1 MFSCCR
7 CVNPKSPK
15 LKEKSASGGKGGSD
29 KLSDSEDSHEE
40 EEQQSKQ
47 QNETTNASA
56 CKISAVDN
64 LSQDDEEIKIE
75 IIESSDNLQS
85 YSGCSAA
92 TTAVLNGSS
101 PEPKEAEGG
110 VPVADSQRD
119 PSSSASPVD
128 TQPAAASS
136 LDDEQSPNLAS
147 PTDGDEKAADDSAT
161 DIIPTVATGSASSSP
176 ASKTL
181 SSTDR
186 GQTDDQSGLSSGAI
200 TEIEAKLPN
209 ESTDAD
215 STGDATNTPQEIP
228 TTIGELVAEQ
238 EENNQTTPAEDGDAI
253 SKCSSPSPVEGETAK
268 DVFEPV
274 PKSPTH
280 EPARE
285 NANEAR
291 AAFSTP
297 AGGNVDLSSAEVKQE
312 QQPPAAQDDE
322 AEERVLTEDTS
333 IEYNTGVRD
342 EQTEN
347 KSHLNEVHIEGE
359 ESQTNDNASTP
370 HTANV
375 PDEEPSAESME
386 PPPPSSVYDE
396 ASEVADEQQHAS
408 FVASKTMRLKSEP
421 SNSEETIE
429 ETIDVKRFLPD
440 QPDDSKSD
448 DDNPLSSSSGEGVSV
463 EVSTVPDD
471 TIDIDNEPE
480 SAGVK
485 GDHRSDESIAASA
498 CKAAE
503 RSDREDG
510 GGADSLTPSPPDA
523 MTAGSPEVE
532 RDDEE
537 METAANHAVGNGN
550 DQVSKNSNEGRESN
564 NDDTTSTLS
573 ESVPNTATNGGSP
586 SGIEDSSSRKES
598 VNSDDTTIRTQ
609 VSFRESCLSRRS
621 SSKSSIKKKVAY
633 NDSTEVIPP
642 PEYPPPDDD
651 DSVFSDSVPPKL
663 PRGDM
668 CTPYATKRGSL
679 PGMIALPDW
688 FAEDRLMMEEGGI
701 MEPPTTPI
709 GRDELALRRHRF
721 FSELLNAAHAAVEHR
736 VRFDPLGPEIAKVP
750 SEQESEDCDPD
761 LKPSSA
767 RELEC
772 LIDRLERI
780 VDRLERT
787 VSARELEET
796 RRILKDACV
805 VGKAVI
811 RSNTGTNT
819 DHRAPS
825 VRNDVAA
832 DVDND
837 DLPTV
842 LPSTPP
848 PSASYLHQQVDSLES
863 SLFPELTDQPNHRE
877 LATVIHPKPTAILT
891 HTNQLTTQE
900 QGNAAVLSIY
910 SSQQHGTGAANK
922 MSINAYEDIML
933 GSFANFIALSSKI
946 GGDVATQA
954 QFVKEA
960 FDAQFAFLKV
970 AAASSAPSNTDL
982 QTLLKPT
989 SDKIATI
996 QSFREKNRTSPF
1008 FNHLSAISESIPALG
1023 WVCVAPT
1030 PGPYVKEMNDAGQ
1043 FYTNRVLKDWKEKDS
1058 THVEWARGWIQTLT
1072 ELQQYIKQHHT
1083 TGLVWSGKDKPTT
1096 GGASV
1101 PPPPPPGGLPPP
1113 PPMMPLADLSAGG
1126 VGDDRSALFAQIN
1139 QGADITKG
1147 LKKVTADMQTHKNP
1161 GLRSGPAP
1169 YKAPVGVT
1177 NGTKSVAA
1185 PAVAKPPTFTR
1196 DGKKWL
1202 IEYQKN
1208 NAGLLVE
1215 NAEMNNVVYM
1225 FRCEGSTLQIK
1236 GKINSV
1242 VMDSCK
1248 KCSLVFDSLVAS
1260 AEFVNC
1266 QSVQMQVLGKVPTIS
1281 IDKTD
1286 GCQMYLSADSLEV
1299 EIVSSKSSEMN
1310 VMIPKG
1316 ASGDYTEQPIPE
1328 QFKTVVKGG
1337 SLNTTCVESLG

>member
-15 LKEKSASGGKGGSD
+15 QKEKSA
-29 KLSDSEDSHEE
+29 KLSDSEEE
-40 EEQQSKQ
+40 EEREQQSKK
-47 QNETTNASA
+47 QNETNASA
-56 CKISAVDN
+56 YTPREPRTVNDVIEESN
-64 LSQDDEEIKIE
+64 LS
-75 IIESSDNLQS
+75 N
-85 YSGCSAA
+85 
-92 TTAVLNGSS
+92 
-101 PEPKEAEGG
+101 
-110 VPVADSQRD
+110 
-119 PSSSASPVD
+119 PVD
-128 TQPAAASS
+128 S
-136 LDDEQSPNLAS
+136 
-147 PTDGDEKAADDSAT
+147 DEKATEENNAADSVPAGT
-161 DIIPTVATGSASSSP
+161 AGSASSSP

-181 SSTDR
+181 SNTDR
-186 GQTDDQSGLSSGAI
+186 GQTDQSGPSSGVV
-200 TEIEAKLPN
+200 TEIEAKLPTN

-228 TTIGELVAEQ
+228 TT
-238 EENNQTTPAEDGDAI
+238 
-253 SKCSSPSPVEGETAK
+253 
-268 DVFEPV
+268 
-274 PKSPTH
+274 
-280 EPARE
+280 
-285 NANEAR
+285 
-291 AAFSTP
+291 
-297 AGGNVDLSSAEVKQE
+297 
-312 QQPPAAQDDE
+312 
-322 AEERVLTEDTS
+322 
-333 IEYNTGVRD
+333 
-342 EQTEN
+342 
-347 KSHLNEVHIEGE
+347 
-359 ESQTNDNASTP
+359 
-370 HTANV
+370 
-375 PDEEPSAESME
+375 
-386 PPPPSSVYDE
+386 
-396 ASEVADEQQHAS
+396 
-408 FVASKTMRLKSEP
+408 
-421 SNSEETIE
+421 
-429 ETIDVKRFLPD
+429 
-440 QPDDSKSD
+440 
-448 DDNPLSSSSGEGVSV
+448 
-463 EVSTVPDD
+463 
-471 TIDIDNEPE
+471 
-480 SAGVK
+480 
-485 GDHRSDESIAASA
+485 
-498 CKAAE
+498 
-503 RSDREDG
+503 
-510 GGADSLTPSPPDA
+510 
-523 MTAGSPEVE
+523 
-532 RDDEE
+532 
-537 METAANHAVGNGN
+537 
-550 DQVSKNSNEGRESN
+550 
-564 NDDTTSTLS
+564 
-573 ESVPNTATNGGSP
+573 
-586 SGIEDSSSRKES
+586 
-598 VNSDDTTIRTQ
+598 

-642 PEYPPPDDD
+642 PEYPPPEDD

-688 FAEDRLMMEEGGI
+688 FAEDRLMMLGGI

-721 FSELLNAAHAAVEHR
+721 FSELLNAAHAAVEHLFLCTSLR
-736 VRFDPLGPEIAKVP
+736 A
-750 SEQESEDCDPD
+750 DCDPD

-787 VSARELEET
+787 HNT
-796 RRILKDACV
+796 TT
-805 VGKAVI
+805 VI
-811 RSNTGTNT
+811 QSK
-819 DHRAPS
+819 
-825 VRNDVAA
+825 
-832 DVDND
+832 
-837 DLPTV
+837 
-842 LPSTPP
+842 
-848 PSASYLHQQVDSLES
+848 PSALL
-863 SLFPELTDQPNHRE
+863 N
-877 LATVIHPKPTAILT
+877 
-891 HTNQLTTQE
+891 HTNPLTIQE
-900 QGNAAVLSIY
+900 QGTAVLSL
-910 SSQQHGTGAANK
+910 SSSQHGTLGGTTSK

-933 GSFANFIALSSKI
+933 GSFANFIALSNKI

-970 AAASSAPSNTDL
+970 ASASSAPSNTDL
-982 QTLLKPT
+982 QNLLKPT
-989 SDKIATI
+989 SDKISTI
-996 QSFREKNRTSPF
+996 QSYREKNRTSPF

-1058 THVEWARGWIQTLT
+1058 THVEWARAWIQTLT

-1083 TGLVWSGKDKPTT
+1083 TGLVWSGKDKPTV

-1113 PPMMPLADLSAGG
+1113 PPMMPLGDLSADGS
-1126 VGDDRSALFAQIN
+1126 GDDRSALFAQIN

-1161 GLRSGPAP
+1161 SLRSGPAP
-1169 YKAPVGVT
+1169 YKAPAGVT
-1177 NGTKSVAA
+1177 NGTKSVAPPA
-1185 PAVAKPPTFTR
+1185 AAAVAKPPTFTR

-1208 NAGLLVE
+1208 NPDLVVE

-1286 GCQMYLSADSLEV
+1286 GCQMYLSADSLAV

-1316 ASGDYTEQPIPE
+1316 SSGDYTEQPIPE
-1328 QFKTVVKGG
+1328 QFKTIVKGS

>member
-15 LKEKSASGGKGGSD
+15 QKDKSATGKGDNSSESD
-29 KLSDSEDSHEE
+29 VSHEE
-40 EEQQSKQ
+40 DDNEQLKKL
-47 QNETTNASA
+47 NETNSSA

-64 LSQDDEEIKIE
+64 LSQDDEEIKVE
-75 IIESSDNLQS
+75 IIENSDNLRS

-92 TTAVLNGSS
+92 TTAVLNGSAS
-101 PEPKEAEGG
+101 PEPKEAVE
-110 VPVADSQRD
+110 VPSDLEQD
-119 PSSSASPVD
+119 SSSPPFNNPPATGNAEKDEQNTSSNPVD
-128 TQPAAASS
+128 I
-136 LDDEQSPNLAS
+136 
-147 PTDGDEKAADDSAT
+147 DEKTTEENAT
-161 DIIPTVATGSASSSP
+161 DATPAGTTGSTSSSP

-181 SSTDR
+181 SSTER
-186 GQTDDQSGLSSGAI
+186 GQTDQSGPSSGVV
-200 TEIEAKLPN
+200 TEIETKLPN

-228 TTIGELVAEQ
+228 LPVGEMLEEQ
-238 EENNQTTPAEDGDAI
+238 RLEENEQRTEEGAMLRSLENDENPLSETHHPVVVRL
-253 SKCSSPSPVEGETAK
+253 SSRKNSCELSGSSEKQSEG
-268 DVFEPV
+268 
-274 PKSPTH
+274 SPT
-280 EPARE
+280 R
-285 NANEAR
+285 
-291 AAFSTP
+291 
-297 AGGNVDLSSAEVKQE
+297 GNDDFP
-312 QQPPAAQDDE
+312 PPADDSSEKQLEQLEPLKQQLSEDDE
-322 AEERVLTEDTS
+322 AECQSLPRESS
-333 IEYNTGVRD
+333 IENDTVVNDLVYLVQHD
-342 EQTEN
+342 ESGAINDQKGSN
-347 KSHLNEVHIEGE
+347 N
-359 ESQTNDNASTP
+359 SQDSDEIAYSTA
-370 HTANV
+370 TVV
-375 PDEEPSAESME
+375 PPVEPSIESSATS
-386 PPPPSSVYDE
+386 PPLSSSDE
-396 ASEVADEQQHAS
+396 TVECDGEKQTSS
-408 FVASKTMRLKSEP
+408 FVVSKMDRLKSEP

-429 ETIDVKRFLPD
+429 ETIDVERFLPR
-440 QPDDSKSD
+440 PDESKSD
-448 DDNPLSSSSGEGVSV
+448 DDNPLSSSSDGSAAVEGGSAPVTTS
-463 EVSTVPDD
+463 
-471 TIDIDNEPE
+471 DNENEPK
-480 SAGVK
+480 SSG
-485 GDHRSDESIAASA
+485 AADTA
-498 CKAAE
+498 TATL
-503 RSDREDG
+503 
-510 GGADSLTPSPPDA
+510 SLTPSPPEA
-523 MTAGSPEVE
+523 IAGGSPETE
-532 RDDEE
+532 GDDEE
-537 METAANHAVGNGN
+537 EAANAASSNNN
-550 DQVSKNSNEGRESN
+550 DQVSKNSSEERESN
-564 NDDTTSTLS
+564 NDDTSTLS
-573 ESVPNTATNGGSP
+573 ESVPNTTTNGGSP
-586 SGIEDSSSRKES
+586 SGNEGDNSSSRKES

-621 SSKSSIKKKVAY
+621 SKSSIKKKVAY

-642 PEYPPPDDD
+642 PEYPPPEDD
-651 DSVFSDSVPPKL
+651 DSVFSDSVPAKL

-750 SEQESEDCDPD
+750 TEEETEECDPD

-796 RRILKDACV
+796 RRILKDACI

-811 RSNTGTNT
+811 RSNGTTGSDTKK
-819 DHRAPS
+819 PS
-825 VRNDVAA
+825 SSASIISPRKTL
-832 DVDND
+832 VDDQN

-848 PSASYLHQQVDSLES
+848 PSASYLHQQIDSLES
-863 SLFPELTDQPNHRE
+863 SLFPEFSDRPAQERQPKQ
-877 LATVIHPKPTAILT
+877 LSTVIHKQPTDILN

-900 QGNAAVLSIY
+900 QGVAVLSF
-910 SSQQHGTGAANK
+910 SSQHGTVAEHANK

-933 GSFANFIALSSKI
+933 GSFASFTALSSKI

-954 QFVKEA
+954 QLVKEA

-970 AAASSAPSNTDL
+970 AAASSAPSNTEL
-982 QTLLKPT
+982 QNLLKPT
-989 SDKIATI
+989 SDKISTI

-1058 THVEWARGWIQTLT
+1058 THMEWARAWIQTLT

-1083 TGLVWSGKDKPTT
+1083 TGLVWSGKDKPAT
-1096 GGASV
+1096 GGAAV

-1113 PPMMPLADLSAGG
+1113 PPMMPLGDLSAGAGG

-1169 YKAPVGVT
+1169 YKAPTAVT

-1185 PAVAKPPTFTR
+1185 PAVAKPPSFTR

-1208 NAGLLVE
+1208 NPNLVVE
-1215 NAEMNNVVYM
+1215 DAEMNNVVYM

-1236 GKINSV
+1236 GKINSI

-1248 KCSLVFDSLVAS
+1248 KCSLVFDSLVSS

-1316 ASGDYTEQPIPE
+1316 SGGDYTEQPIPE
-1328 QFKTVVKGG
+1328 QFKTVVKGS